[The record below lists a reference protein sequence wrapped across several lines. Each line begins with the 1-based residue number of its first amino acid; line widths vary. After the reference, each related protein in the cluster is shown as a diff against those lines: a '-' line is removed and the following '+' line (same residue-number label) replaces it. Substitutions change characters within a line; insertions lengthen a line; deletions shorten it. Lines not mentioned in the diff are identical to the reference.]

1 MTMRLFSRQ
10 FLFSAAVCAFL
21 GVFFANAPAESA
33 ATGKSVNAAAA
44 VRSLE
49 RATDFLGSSDWQQ
62 ASFEARVGASYDP
75 SLADFPYIEALSLAA
90 QKAPRADIFE
100 RVEASLA
107 SGLFWRTYDRD
118 DALLLGARLYA
129 ETCRYKDA
137 LALVARVKRNPCA
150 DRDYVKILSL
160 YGEGRVSAAREAVS
174 AALSLW
180 PFDSRFAR
188 VFLSREAAN
197 KADEASLK
205 ISATILSRLHLWEN
219 DDRSLLLLA
228 VPFEHDPEVRVRNIR
243 IYRNMGKSDGVS
255 GNANTEDDRSI
266 PFLSTLYALEYGV
279 IDETAAVDELFA
291 ASADGIDIAA
301 LDRLCPLVA
310 DKNLRASIAS
320 RLSSY
325 DGVIVADTNGDGI
338 VDSRVQYR
346 LGRPVLALFDSD
358 QDGYPDWM
366 VSCDMGAPVTI
377 TGRAGKPVVTYDT
390 YPSVRLV
397 TDGAREYTI
406 VPGKLSWAPVA
417 WVRDDLKIDGPDFFT
432 IRLTHAEPAL
442 TDRALL
448 AASAFYVAPDPDRAG
463 GTTKVSLE
471 NSMPISAESTADG
484 RPYSWV
490 TYSRGYPVSSREDR
504 DGDGYFETVKTYTVK
519 GRLESVFVDRNGNR
533 KVEYAETYASNGTVT
548 RQWDSDENGSFE
560 ITQSVS
566 PGGVETTTWL
576 HPDSGKPVVCVVENG
591 VPRSVSY
598 GGLSLAVLKDPVAS
612 VWWIGRMP
620 AASRDSVKRIEDS
633 FNHDASA
640 VVSTTVQVEGKRIYA
655 VRTGGVLFA
664 EILGE

>member
-1 MTMRLFSRQ
+1 MTVKLFSRQ
-10 FLFSAAVCAFL
+10 FLFPAVVCAFL
-21 GVFFANAPAESA
+21 GVFFANAPAESP
-33 ATGKSVNAAAA
+33 ATGKAVNAAAA

-62 ASFEARVGASYDP
+62 AAFEARVGASYDP
-75 SLADFPYIEALSLAA
+75 SLADFPYIEALALAA
-90 QKAPRADIFE
+90 QKAPRADILE
-100 RVEASLA
+100 RVEASLV

-137 LALVARVKRNPCA
+137 LALVAKVKRNPCA
-150 DRDYVKILSL
+150 DRDYARILAL
-160 YGEGRVSAAREAVS
+160 YGEGRVPAAREAVS

-188 VFLSREAAN
+188 VFLSREAGN

-228 VPFEHDPEVRVRNIR
+228 VPFEPDPEARVRNIR
-243 IYRNMGKSDGVS
+243 VYRSMGKTDGAA
-255 GNANTEDDRSI
+255 GNMITEDSYSI
-266 PFLSTLYALEYGV
+266 PFLSALYALEYGV
-279 IDETAAVDELFA
+279 IDESAAVDELFA
-291 ASADGIDIAA
+291 ASAEGLDIAA

-310 DKNLRASIAS
+310 DKKLRASIAQ

-325 DGVIVADTNGDGI
+325 DGVIVADANGDGI

-358 QDGYPDWM
+358 QDGYPDWT

-377 TGRAGKPVVTYDT
+377 TGRSGKPVIAYDT

-397 TDGAREYTI
+397 TDGVREYTI
-406 VPGKLSWAPVA
+406 TPGKLSWAPVA
-417 WVRDDLKIDGPDFFT
+417 WVRDDLKLDGLDFYT
-432 IRLTHAEPAL
+432 IQLTRAEPVL

-448 AASAFYVAPDPDRAG
+448 AASAFYVSPDPDRVG

-471 NSMPISAESTADG
+471 NSVPISAVSTAG
-484 RPYSWV
+484 GQPYAWI
-490 TYSRGYPVSSREDR
+490 TYARGYPVSAREDR
-504 DGDGYFETVKTYTVK
+504 DGDGYFETVKTYAVK
-519 GRLESVFVDRNGNR
+519 GRLESVLVDRNGNR
-533 KVEYAETYASNGTVT
+533 KVEYAENYASDGTVT

-576 HPDSGKPVVCVVENG
+576 HPDSGKPVVCIVENG
-591 VPRSVSY
+591 SPRSVSY
-598 GGLSLAVLKDPVAS
+598 GGMNLAVLKDPVAS
-612 VWWIGRMP
+612 VWWIGRML

-633 FNHDASA
+633 FNHDATA
-640 VVSTTVQVEGKRIYA
+640 VVSTTIQVEGKRIYA
-655 VRTGGVLFA
+655 IRTGGILFA